1 MTPSN
6 PASNVARMTDGIASA
21 KRILTVQARALVQ
34 LGEGLGEDFERAL
47 EIILASTG
55 RVACTGIGK
64 SGHVAR
70 KIAAT
75 LASTGTPAFYV
86 HPSEASHGD
95 LGMIAPCD
103 IVLALSKS
111 GETGELA
118 DIIQFARRFGN
129 PLIGMTSVPSSS
141 LAVASTQVLILP
153 DAPEACA
160 ETSAP
165 TTSTTMMMALGDC
178 LAIALLE
185 LRGFK
190 AQDFRNFH
198 PGGKLG
204 ARLTR
209 VSDLMHPRSELPLRP
224 YDASLQDGLGAMSA
238 GKLGC
243 VILLRDEGNVAGIV
257 TDGDIRRFLASN
269 RVTQNIADIMTEN
282 PKSLE
287 ADHLAADA
295 LRIMNE
301 QNISQILIYETNAL
315 VGLVHL
321 HDLLRAGIA

>member
-1 MTPSN
+1 
-6 PASNVARMTDGIASA
+6 MTDGIASA
-21 KRILTVQARALVQ
+21 KRILALQARALRELGDS
-34 LGEGLGEDFERAL
+34 LGEGFERAL
-47 EIILASTG
+47 QIMLATEG

-95 LGMIAPCD
+95 LGMIAPGD

-118 DIIQFARRFGN
+118 DIIQFAKRFGH
-129 PLIGMTSVPSSS
+129 PLIGMTSVKGSS
-141 LAVASTQVLILP
+141 LALASTQLLMLP

-198 PGGKLG
+198 PGGRLG
-204 ARLTR
+204 ARLTH
-209 VSDLMHPRSELPLRP
+209 VSDLMRKRSELPLLP
-224 YDASLQDGLGAMSA
+224 LDASLHEGLSAMSA

-243 VILLRDEGNVAGIV
+243 VILLGPESNVAGIV
-257 TDGDIRRFLASN
+257 TDGDIRRFLASD
-269 RVTQNIADIMTEN
+269 RVTNHIADMMTAN
-282 PKSLE
+282 PKSLA

-301 QNISQILIYETNAL
+301 KNISQILIYEAKTL